1 MTETPKVWIT
11 AKKIVELSEAPAPQY
26 ELVSKHIGNAIVSGS
41 LKANEKLPSERT
53 LGELLELSRPVVRDV
68 LCHLEADGLI
78 YRSDRR
84 GWFVSAPRLAYD
96 PSKSIGFQEYA
107 KAQGRTP
114 FTKVVSVECLQA
126 NQHIAENLN
135 VSTGHEVY
143 LVKRMRGVD
152 GRNILVEWLY
162 ANASLCPDLD
172 KKDLNGSYTR
182 LIQKDYGHYP
192 SQHQLKI
199 HPTILKQD
207 TARLLQVA
215 SGTPGLHVSRVSK
228 DDQGRVLEFD
238 EEYWRHDSVEISLAV
253 SN

>member
-1 MTETPKVWIT
+1 MTDTSKVWIP
-11 AKKIVELSEAPAPQY
+11 AKQIVEQSDVSAPQY
-26 ELVSKHIGNAIVSGS
+26 ELVSNHIGNAIASGF

-68 LCHLEADGLI
+68 LSHLEADGLI

-114 FTKVVSVECLQA
+114 FTKVVSIERQEA
-126 NQHIAENLN
+126 DQHIAENLN
-135 VSTGHEVY
+135 VAVGDQVF

-162 ANASLCPDLD
+162 ANAELCPDLD
-172 KKDLNGSYTR
+172 QKDLNGSYTK
-182 LIQKDYGHYP
+182 LIQKDYGYYP

-215 SGTPGLHVSRVSK
+215 SGTSGLHVSRISK
-228 DDQGRVLEFD
+228 DEQGRVLEFD
-238 EEYWRHDSVEISLAV
+238 EEFWRHDSVEISLAV
-253 SN
+253 TN

>member
-1 MTETPKVWIT
+1 MTEISKVWIP
-11 AKKIVELSEAPAPQY
+11 AKRIVEQSDISAPQY
-26 ELVSKHIGNAIVSGS
+26 ELVSNHISGAIASGL

-68 LCHLEADGLI
+68 LSHLEADGLI

-114 FTKVVSVECLQA
+114 FTKAVSIERLPA
-126 NQHIAENLN
+126 DQHVADNLN
-135 VSTGHEVY
+135 ISVGDEVF

-162 ANASLCPDLD
+162 ANASLFPDLD
-172 KKDLNGSYTR
+172 QKDLNGSYTR
-182 LIQKDYGHYP
+182 LIQKG
-192 SQHQLKI
+192 LW
-199 HPTILKQD
+199 ILPKP
-207 TARLLQVA
+207 A
-215 SGTPGLHVSRVSK
+215 SVKNSSHDFKAGNRPPFA
-228 DDQGRVLEFD
+228 GRQPVLPD
-238 EEYWRHDSVEISLAV
+238 CMLAV
-253 SN
+253 